1 MHHNFNRVRTAALV
15 VTAISLASLPL
26 MAQPDEQLCQGSM
39 KPGVAKLTLHW
50 DNFNMFGGQKGSST
64 ETGFSQ
70 SGEGSACKI
79 NSQLGT
85 GRSNV
90 RPCTWTP
97 RLSCELQMGKEPV
110 THSFSGGSYQR
121 GKLQWSANEKL
132 TVNVR
137 RGDITT
143 AETREVAVVSFK
155 GTWSLSDGRG
165 DSVSTIYYDRDWGVM
180 LKAEGAHDA
189 NLWGNTV
196 TLVEI
201 KP

>member
-1 MHHNFNRVRTAALV
+1 MQHNISRLRTAALF
-15 VTAISLASLPL
+15 VTAISLASPPL
-26 MAQPDEQLCQGSM
+26 MAQPDERLCQGSM
-39 KPGVAKLTLHW
+39 KPGVATLTLHW
-50 DNFNMFGGQKGSST
+50 DNFNMFGNVKDSST

-97 RLSCELQMGKEPV
+97 RLSCELQLGKEPV
-110 THSFSGGSYQR
+110 THSFSVGSYQR
-121 GKLQWSANEKL
+121 GKLQWARNETL

-137 RGDITT
+137 RGDTTT
-143 AETREVAVVSFK
+143 AETREVAVVTFN
-155 GTWSLSDGRG
+155 GTWSRSSDRG
-165 DSVSTIYYDRDWGVM
+165 DSVSAVYYDRDWGVM

-189 NLWGNTV
+189 NMWGNTV
-196 TLVEI
+196 SLIEI